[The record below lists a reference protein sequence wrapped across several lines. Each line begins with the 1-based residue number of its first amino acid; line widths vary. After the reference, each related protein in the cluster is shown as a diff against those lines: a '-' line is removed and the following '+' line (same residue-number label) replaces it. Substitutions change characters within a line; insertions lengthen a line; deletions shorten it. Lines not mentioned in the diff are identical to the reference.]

1 MDSGIL
7 FSIFIFLLS
16 ACVIVPLARRFRLG
30 AVLGYFLAGILIGPY
45 GLSLITNSEQ
55 IVHIAE
61 FGVVMMLFLIGL
73 ELEPPVLWRMRRSIL
88 GLGGLQV
95 VLTSMVFCAIG
106 IMCGFDWRISL
117 AVGMALALSSTALVL
132 QMLQEENLDQTLMGE
147 KSFAVLLFQ
156 DIAVIPILVVMPL
169 LAVSGHASDAHAINN
184 IASLPGWVQTLIVA
198 SVIAMLVVTGRYLS
212 RYMFYYVAKTNM
224 REVFTAMSLALV
236 VGVTLL
242 MQLVGVSP
250 ALGAF
255 VAGVVLSTSEYK
267 NTLETDIEPFK
278 GLLLGLFFIS
288 VGLGIN
294 FSLLSGNPFQVLGA
308 VATIIIVKAAI
319 LYALGRYFGLD
330 PQQNAGFAIALSQGG
345 EFAFVLFQFAGGLN
359 ILSADQSA
367 FLTLVVALSIAI
379 TPFLMLAYGRY
390 IVPRFMSVL
399 PERPFDVI
407 DTQNTVI
414 IAGYGRYGQVVG
426 RFLNSLNADITI
438 LEKDPEQIEA
448 LRKYGV
454 KAYFGDASRIDLL
467 KSAGADKAAILVVA
481 VDDPDI
487 CLQIVRR
494 AKEHFPLLRI
504 FARAHNRRHAYELD
518 RLGVAY
524 FRRELFDSS
533 LGMAQEIMIALGHDT
548 EDIRIKAEFFR
559 RHDEESLRKSFDFF
573 DSEPELVNFA
583 RLQREELDRILQSDT
598 PFVPPSEKTH
608 G

>member
-1 MDSGIL
+1 
-7 FSIFIFLLS
+7 
-16 ACVIVPLARRFRLG
+16 
-30 AVLGYFLAGILIGPY
+30 
-45 GLSLITNSEQ
+45 
-55 IVHIAE
+55 
-61 FGVVMMLFLIGL
+61 
-73 ELEPPVLWRMRRSIL
+73 
-88 GLGGLQV
+88 
-95 VLTSMVFCAIG
+95 
-106 IMCGFDWRISL
+106 
-117 AVGMALALSSTALVL
+117 
-132 QMLQEENLDQTLMGE
+132 
-147 KSFAVLLFQ
+147 
-156 DIAVIPILVVMPL
+156 
-169 LAVSGHASDAHAINN
+169 
-184 IASLPGWVQTLIVA
+184 
-198 SVIAMLVVTGRYLS
+198 VIAMLVVTGRYLS

-407 DTQNTVI
+407 DKQNTVI

-548 EDIRIKAEFFR
+548 EDMRIKAEFFR